1 MNYPF
6 RSRLG
11 ACISSPRFPAIAAF
25 AAAAMISLSGPVLA
39 ADDLGPLP
47 YGADDAAVGSV
58 AAAAVP
64 YIRPHHRDG
73 EFQAVVM
80 GDSMADGMYAGL
92 YRIMKDDARLK
103 FVKKTKVNTGIVR
116 SDRYDWNEAA
126 REIAGED
133 YDIAILVF
141 GANDLQSIREGG
153 KTYHFQQEG
162 WEQVFNRRVDDII
175 ASLKSENIAAYWIG
189 LPITRKDRY
198 QKDYA
203 YVNELFRAAADRNG
217 IRYIETWDTF
227 ADENGEFS
235 AYGIGLNGKKIQL
248 RADDGVHFTPD
259 GYAKYASVVADVLR
273 YDVAAAEAALAA
285 KVAAK
290 TE

>member
-1 MNYPF
+1 M
-6 RSRLG
+6 S
-11 ACISSPRFPAIAAF
+11 
-25 AAAAMISLSGPVLA
+25 SLSGATIALMLAITASAMA
-39 ADDLGPLP
+39 ADDLGPP
-47 YGADDAAVGSV
+47 PRTGDETTVGSV
-58 AAAAVP
+58 ASPIP
-64 YIRPHHRDG
+64 YIRPHQTDG
-73 EFQAVVM
+73 ELQAVVM

-126 REIAGED
+126 RQIAGEKD

-141 GANDLQSIREGG
+141 GANDLQSIRDGG
-153 KTYHFQQEG
+153 KTFHFKQPG
-162 WEQVFNRRVDDII
+162 WETVFNRRIDDII
-175 ASLKSENIAAYWIG
+175 TSLKSENIAAYWIG

-198 QKDYA
+198 QEDYA
-203 YVNELFRAAADRNG
+203 YVNGLFREAAERNG
-217 IRYIETWDTF
+217 IRYVETWDAF